1 MNNFP
6 GVDSALPT
14 SVNRKRWLV
23 AGAVAL
29 VVLILLLI
37 FVPALI
43 MVLSIPA
50 FIIALIALIVGGL
63 RWARIRNRGV
73 AGGLL
78 GGTFVLF
85 IISAVVFSSTLPVA
99 TTGQVAS
106 SETPTTAPPI
116 TVSEEPTLTD
126 FVGEACDADHLVMSQ
141 GADSLYCDD
150 DGDGSLVWF
159 TAVDHEAAEKAAKKE
174 AAEKKAA
181 AEKAASEEAAKTAA
195 AEKEAAEEAE
205 KKAAAEKAA
214 AEKAAAEKAAA
225 EQAAA
230 EKAAADKAAVERAA
244 AEADAARKAEQRQK
258 APAPQPAPVQKQA
271 PTSSYYKN
279 CDAVR
284 AAGAAP
290 ILAGQPG
297 YSRKLDRDGDG
308 VGCE

>member
-14 SVNRKRWLV
+14 SVNRKRWLITGV
-23 AGAVAL
+23 AAL

-37 FVPALI
+37 FAPALI
-43 MVLSIPA
+43 VVLSIPA

-63 RWARIRNRGV
+63 RWARIRNRRV

-85 IISAVVFSSTLPVA
+85 IVSAVVFSSTLPAA

-106 SETPTTAPPI
+106 AETPTAAPSI

-141 GADSLYCDD
+141 GEDNLHCDD
-150 DGDGSLVWF
+150 DGDGGLVWF
-159 TAVDHEAAEKAAKKE
+159 TAADHDVAVEKAAKLAAEEEAAAKKAAEEAAAKEAAEQEAAEKE

-181 AEKAASEEAAKTAA
+181 QEAAQEAERKAA
-195 AEKEAAEEAE
+195 AEAAEQEAAEEA
-205 KKAAAEKAA
+205 AA
-214 AEKAAAEKAAA
+214 
-225 EQAAA
+225 
-230 EKAAADKAAVERAA
+230 ERAA
-244 AEADAARKAEQRQK
+244 AAEAEAAREAEQQAPRQ
-258 APAPQPAPVQKQA
+258 VQSPSQNTA
-271 PTSSYYKN
+271 PTSAFYKN

-290 ILAGQPG
+290 IRAGQPG

-308 VGCE
+308 IGCE